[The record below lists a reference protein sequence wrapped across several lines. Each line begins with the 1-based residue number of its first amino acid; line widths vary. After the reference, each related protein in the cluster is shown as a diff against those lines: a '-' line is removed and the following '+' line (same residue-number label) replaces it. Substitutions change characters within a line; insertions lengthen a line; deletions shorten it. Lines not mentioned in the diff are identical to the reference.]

1 MDQKLFILYGE
12 LDIKLKNKKVLKHIL
27 DPIII
32 FIISS
37 FLAGSILVLLKTI
50 VNYFYV
56 NTSLNIV
63 YLLVEI
69 WNNFRF
75 TLFGQFIDGVAFL
88 SFAIVIYTFLSYRKG
103 KNLVAVLEAAEEMAN
118 GNLEKVIEVNESDDI
133 GKLANNINEIVTKL
147 KDITIEEKRAQQTK
161 TDLITNISHDLRTP
175 LTSILGYLGLIDA
188 DQYKNEVELR
198 HYMTIAYEKAK
209 NLNIIINDLFELT
222 KMQNSS
228 IKLEKTEINLVEFLG
243 QIISQFQYEFN
254 SANMESRAIFSEDK
268 LIIEADVKIL
278 VRAFENLITNALKY
292 GIDGKYVDV
301 VTEKEENMAV
311 VKVINYGEE
320 ITSLDLPY
328 IFERFYRVE
337 KSRNKDSGGSGLGLA
352 ITKNIIELHNGNI
365 KAYSNRISTIFEV
378 KIPLK

>member
-147 KDITIEEKRAQQTK
+147 KDITMEEKRAQQTK

-175 LTSILGYLGLIDA
+175 LTSILGYLGLIDG

-301 VTEKEENMAV
+301 VTEKQENMAV